1 MKKLMEQLTLSKD
14 LIKASGN
21 APHIIKASAD
31 MLESTHI
38 TGIGITGI
46 NPENVGYIPSKGDN
60 SSSILDYLPKVSV
73 NSATVVITNEV
84 SDDGSPD
91 IVDEGDGKPQIDF
104 DDEVSKPTLKKFAE
118 YIKISDE
125 MINDISF
132 MDSQIRGVLMRR
144 LRNTIA
150 DSFMVDLLAAA
161 PKYNATNLTAGTTG
175 TLVKDIPP
183 AVTAD
188 MQDLGGYSMNLWML
202 PQPDY
207 AKMFNEAGTNFL
219 WYALNEPTIMN
230 NNNVT
235 AGNIVAID
243 SSMFPLYV
251 YKDMD
256 IQFGRE
262 GEDMTNNM
270 ITVRCES
277 RIGWNLAGNSLQA
290 VYNDTISAT
299 LAAIL

>member
-1 MKKLMEQLTLSKD
+1 MEQLTLSKES
-14 LIKASGN
+14 IKASGV
-21 APHIIKASAD
+21 APYIIKASAD
-31 MLESTHI
+31 MLESTNI
-38 TGIGITGI
+38 TGVGLEGI
-46 NPENVGYIPSKGDN
+46 NPENVGYIPLKGDN

-84 SDDGSPD
+84 SDDGTPD
-91 IVDEGDGKPQIDF
+91 IVYEGDGKPQIDF
-104 DDEVSKPTLKKFAE
+104 DDNVSKPTLKKFAG
-118 YIKISDE
+118 YIKISEE

-150 DSFMVDLLAAA
+150 DSFMADLLAATPTYDA
-161 PKYNATNLTAGTTG
+161 GDLTAGTTG

-202 PQPDY
+202 PQPYY

-251 YKDMD
+251 YKDMA
-256 IQFGRE
+256 ITFGRE
-262 GEDMTNNM
+262 GDDMTKNM

-277 RIGWNLAGNSLQA
+277 RIGWNLAGNSLKA
-290 VYNDTISAT
+290 IYNDTISAT